1 MDIRPTHKELTRKIK
16 QAVEAVSEDRI
27 CIVDQEILAR
37 DALELGYR
45 ISDLSDI
52 LIEVLSAI
60 SPRDY
65 IGHQP
70 PEKSYEDKIKGI
82 ELFIFKTYS
91 QVLGCHIYLKFGL
104 KEEFIWIVSLHEFEN
119 KGGNHEMPKWS

>member
-1 MDIRPTHKELTRKIK
+1 MIIRPTYKELTGKIK
-16 QAVEAVSEDRI
+16 RAIKAVSDDWI
-27 CIVDQEILAR
+27 CILNPEVLAS

-52 LIEVLSAI
+52 LIEILRAI
-60 SPRDY
+60 KPEDY

-82 ELFIFKTYS
+82 ELFAFKAYS
-91 QVLGCHIYLKFGL
+91 QSLGCNVYLKFGL
-104 KEEFIWIVSLHEFEN
+104 KRECIWIISLHEFED
-119 KGGNHEMPKWS
+119 K